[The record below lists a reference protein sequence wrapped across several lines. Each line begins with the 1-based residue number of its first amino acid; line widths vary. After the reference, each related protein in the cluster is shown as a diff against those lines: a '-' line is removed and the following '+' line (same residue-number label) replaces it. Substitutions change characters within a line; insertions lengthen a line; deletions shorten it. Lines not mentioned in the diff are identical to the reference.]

1 MKRNKKGFT
10 IIEII
15 LVLGIAGL
23 ILLTV
28 FLVVPSLW
36 ASQRDADRRTKMT
49 DYIAALKEYQTN
61 NSRGALPTGVDSG
74 SNSPV
79 FFSMSE
85 VNVMDVNVKNTWQA
99 FVRDYFNS
107 KDFMDPDGKEF
118 LFYVVGCAKEDANGH
133 SATASTGEQCT
144 YSSAHKANGS
154 ESYDGL
160 KTVNG
165 EDTSVNGGVNHV
177 IYTVTGATCDGDTA
191 VKSSNS
197 RNVAVVYRLERAGRY
212 CANT

>member
-1 MKRNKKGFT
+1 MHKKNGFT

-49 DYIAALKEYQTN
+49 DYISALKEYQTN
-61 NSRGALPTGVDSG
+61 NSRGALPTGLDTT
-74 SNSPV
+74 NKPV
-79 FFSMSE
+79 VFSMTE
-85 VNVMDVNVKNTWQA
+85 VNGMDAGVKNTWQA
-99 FVRDYFNS
+99 FVRDYTDKNFE
-107 KDFMDPDGKEF
+107 DPDGKEF
-118 LFYVVGCAKEDANGH
+118 LFYVVGCSRKDVNGN
-133 SATASTGEQCT
+133 SATAGVGETCT
-144 YSSAHKANGS
+144 FGDNVNKSSNY
-154 ESYDGL
+154 YDAFE
-160 KTVNG
+160 KVNG
-165 EDTSVNGGVNHV
+165 DDTSLNGGVNHV